1 MRRSAM
7 MVLSLLVIV
16 TLCVP
21 AGAAIETVS
30 SGNPG
35 PINMGWNLIS
45 LPAIPTSPDPQL
57 VFPGCPNAL
66 AGGLYRWDAAT
77 QSTLLYDSFGPEA
90 FGNMLLTD
98 GYWLRLTGTDN
109 NVITFEGITDNDD
122 TDMWISLPK
131 TGWSIIGCPFS
142 YSVDW
147 NTVEITDGT
156 ATVPLSYA
164 RENLWLN
171 TLTYWWD
178 SEQGSLKLMGIDE
191 DFEDNVTLEPW
202 HGYWV
207 KSMRDNLALIVP
219 ATTI

>member
-16 TLCVP
+16 MLCVP

-30 SGNPG
+30 SGDPG

-66 AGGLYRWDAAT
+66 AGGLYRYDAAT
-77 QSTLLYDSFGPEA
+77 QSILLYDQYTPDA

-98 GYWLRLTGTDN
+98 GYWLQLTGSDT
-109 NVITFEGITDNDD
+109 NVISFEGITDNDD

-142 YSVDW
+142 YPVNW

-164 RENLWLN
+164 RDNSWLR
-171 TLTYWWD
+171 TFTFWYD
-178 SEQGSLKLMGIDE
+178 SSSQSLMSMGLD
-191 DFEDNVTLEPW
+191 DDWGDSVMLEPW

-207 KSMRDNLALIVP
+207 NSLRDNLALIVP
-219 ATTI
+219 AAST